1 MGKLDGLELYS
12 PWPFQGQ
19 SIKVKGNL
27 HLSRVV
33 PSVFVSEKY
42 DKSYMEDSRY

>member
-27 HLSRVV
+27 QIN
-33 PSVFVSEKY
+33 PNKY
-42 DKSYMEDSRY
+42 QLKDNQPYLT